1 MEDIKTKAHEDELNK
16 AEDLIEDDFD
26 GSEELEGKT
35 LETKRRVQRNVQDFF
50 NNVIKLKKQ

>member
-16 AEDLIEDDFD
+16 AEDLIEDDFAD
-26 GSEELEGKT
+26 SEELEGKT

-50 NNVIKLKKQ
+50 NNVIKPKKQ

>member
-16 AEDLIEDDFD
+16 AEDLIEDDFVD
-26 GSEELEGKT
+26 SEELEGKT

-50 NNVIKLKKQ
+50 NNVIKPKKQ